1 MMDKAKRKAL
11 GAAGFAVGDA
21 ADFLGLTEQ
30 ESRMVELRLALG
42 RAVRERRKLGKLTQR
57 QLAARMGSSRSH
69 VARIESAA
77 EDVSLDL
84 MFSGLFAAGGGLS
97 DLSSGRDYSRPDY
110 PYGIFVLTADDRC
123 SLGTEASL
131 RRPMTP
137 TRARAAEPQAVVKV
151 SGVS

>member
-1 MMDKAKRKAL
+1 MPRPLATLAL
-11 GAAGFAVGDA
+11 AGVLMAAALPSPCRAAGEAN
-21 ADFLGLTEQ
+21 LGWN
-30 ESRMVELRLALG
+30 
-42 RAVRERRKLGKLTQR
+42 
-57 QLAARMGSSRSH
+57 
-69 VARIESAA
+69 
-77 EDVSLDL
+77 DCVS
-84 MFSGLFAAGGGLS
+84 GGGLS